1 MLSGCGSS
9 TTEDIAGSDGTE
21 ATGAWHSKW
30 GFSPRFGKEDWVD
43 GGRIEGLM
51 W

>member
-43 GGRIEGLM
+43 GGRVEDLM